1 MELGYG
7 IKKYY
12 EKDSFSS
19 SSSSFYSSSHDS
31 PPPVLLLLPFLLFP
45 SPPSIFFFFLRSFH
59 YVTQVGL
66 GVVSAGIT
74 GISAMP
80 RGIVPLT
87 VHIMWDIPL
96 HTCTFP
102 KKQLLTPG
110 NCLTLNY
117 FITVLSS
124 PRRLLIQALLA
135 IPESS

>member
-1 MELGYG
+1 MRKTHSLPPPLL
-7 IKKYY
+7 
-12 EKDSFSS
+12 STPPPTTPPLP
-19 SSSSFYSSSHDS
+19 SSSSFPFSSS
-31 PPPVLLLLPFLLFP
+31 PPLLL
-45 SPPSIFFFFLRSFH
+45 FFFFLRSFH